1 MIGAPAR
8 VIGVAEVAMSLRKVR
23 DAFDARACLADAAAS
38 GSPRAVWARSHG
50 VDPRSLNAWRVNLA
64 RGRRSVAPL
73 RLVELVP
80 TDDDRPSFVV
90 RVGVFTV
97 EVDAG
102 FEPSSLRRLLEVVAS
117 C

>member
-1 MIGAPAR
+1 MIGSPGR
-8 VIGVAEVAMSLRKVR
+8 VIGVAEVVMSLRKVR
-23 DAFDARACLADAAAS
+23 DASDARACLADAAAS
-38 GSPRAVWARSHG
+38 GSPRALWARNNG
-50 VDPRSLNAWRVNLA
+50 VDPRSLNAWRVNLT
-64 RGRRSVAPL
+64 RGRRSAAPL

-80 TDDDRPSFVV
+80 AEEDRPAFVV

-97 EVDAG
+97 EVDAR